1 MERTGLV
8 MKGDKGYKD
17 MYVNRI
23 MFPLYDLTGRVVG
36 YSGRIYNSENYK
48 VFECMLFYSTTS
60 LTLSSI
66 SHSLSSTDIPFNNYT
81 YTH

>member
-1 MERTGLV
+1 MNEKEERWE
-8 MKGDKGYKD
+8 GDSLNHIPFSYWW
-17 MYVNRI
+17 I
-23 MFPLYDLTGRVVG
+23 YD
-36 YSGRIYNSENYK
+36 SENYK
-48 VFECMLFYSTTS
+48 VFEYMLFYSTTS